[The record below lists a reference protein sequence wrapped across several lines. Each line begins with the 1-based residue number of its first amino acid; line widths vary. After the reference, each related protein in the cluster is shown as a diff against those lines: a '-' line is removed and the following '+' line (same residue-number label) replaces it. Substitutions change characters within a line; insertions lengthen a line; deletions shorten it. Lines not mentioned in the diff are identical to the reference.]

1 MFIKLFSMLRISTIL
16 VLSSVFTIFGCGT
29 SSNTVSSDTPRGSA
43 STNVVGV
50 VGGVPVQLDEL
61 VSQYERNNISG
72 EKADT
77 TRIRELGEF
86 LDLYLLYRAKLM
98 EAKEKGLFESA
109 EIIQELRQ
117 YELQYA
123 IPYWIENEIQDK
135 LIDEYIFRNK
145 REIDATHILIAVPE
159 GATPSDTLYA
169 YNQLIEARNKFLAGE
184 DFEKLSNEYSTIY
197 EGRSMGGPLG
207 YFSAG
212 WAVKQFEDAA
222 FSLDVGQVSMPF
234 STQFGYHIVL
244 VKDIRERKTDRFVS
258 HIYFNARGGTQEYGD
273 SLYNVANDLYRQL
286 ENGADWVQLVQ
297 QYSHDQRSIEF
308 DGQIGW
314 INYGAYDNSFTD
326 PVFSVSAE
334 QIGKPRPPIQTVY
347 GIHVI
352 KVDSIR
358 TYNDPQVER
367 AEALA
372 TLRNLPSFRDQRGLV
387 LSRIRQEVKEFVFLD
402 NVKLFHGMNS
412 GKDTLR
418 VAETIIPTDIANRVI
433 YELGGKNFTIGDYLA
448 FIKVHS
454 PLMTWSGVNDLL
466 FDAFKDKMVEEKLLE
481 ITNER
486 YPDYRKTI
494 NNYLEGLAVFKL
506 TEDEV
511 WNYSRTDTAAL
522 ISMFETK
529 KQEYQFPKRYDI
541 IRMAARTDSLLL
553 AAQSMIISGTDPD
566 SLRIEIPGLS
576 VVRETISDLSNEPF
590 NMLQGLSSGDF
601 TELFDFRNSKNVL
614 YLEKTR
620 DPESMTFE
628 DAFFRLVSEYQPV
641 REATWNNQLRQKFRI
656 QSYPKNIR

>member
-1 MFIKLFSMLRISTIL
+1 MRRISAIL
-16 VLSSVFTIFGCGT
+16 VLSSVITVFGCGT
-29 SSNTVSSDTPRGSA
+29 GSNIVSSDAPRGSA
-43 STNVVGV
+43 SSNLVGV

-61 VSQYERNNISG
+61 VSQYERNNITG

-98 EAKEKGLFESA
+98 EAKEKGLFES
-109 EIIQELRQ
+109 EDIIKELRQ

-135 LIDEYIFRNK
+135 LIDEYIFRSK

-159 GATPSDTLYA
+159 GATPSDTLRA

-197 EGRSMGGPLG
+197 DGRSMGGPLG

-212 WAVKQFEDAA
+212 WAVKPFEDAA

-244 VKDIRERKTDRFVS
+244 VKDVRERKTDRFVS

-297 QYSHDQRSIEF
+297 QYTHDQRSIEF

-326 PVFSVSAE
+326 PVFAVLPE

-347 GIHVI
+347 GIHI
-352 KVDSIR
+352 FKVDSVR
-358 TYNDPQVER
+358 TYDDPTVER

-372 TLRNLPSFRDQRGLV
+372 TIRNLPSFRDQRGLV
-387 LSRIRQEVKEFVFLD
+387 LNRIRQEVKEFVLLD

-412 GKDTLR
+412 GKDSLR
-418 VAETIIPTDIANRVI
+418 VADTTIPPDIASRVL
-433 YELGGKNFTIGDYLA
+433 YELGGKNFTIGDYHE

-454 PLMTWSGVNDLL
+454 PSMTWSGVNDLL
-466 FDAFKDKMVEEKLLE
+466 FDAFKDKLVEEKLLE
-481 ITNER
+481 ITDER

-522 ISMFETK
+522 MSMFEANR
-529 KQEYQFPKRYDI
+529 QEYQFPRRYDVV
-541 IRMAARTDSLLL
+541 RMAARTDSLLV
-553 AAQSMIISGTDPD
+553 AAQSMILSGTSPD
-566 SLRIEIPGLS
+566 SLRSELAGIS

-590 NMLQGLSSGDF
+590 NKLQGLQSGGF
-601 TELFDFRNSKNVL
+601 TELFDFRNSRNLL
-614 YLEKTR
+614 YLEKIR

-641 REATWNNQLRQKFRI
+641 RETTWNNQLRQKFRI
-656 QSYPKNIR
+656 QSYPKNIK

>member
-1 MFIKLFSMLRISTIL
+1 MFIKLSFMRRISAIL
-16 VLSSVFTIFGCGT
+16 VLTSVFTVFGCGT
-29 SSNTVSSDTPRGSA
+29 GSNMVGSNSSRGPV

-50 VGGVPVQLDEL
+50 VGGTQVFLDEL
-61 VSQYERNNISG
+61 VSQYERNNITG
-72 EKADT
+72 EKPDT
-77 TRIRELGEF
+77 TRIRELAEF

-98 EAKEKGLFESA
+98 EAEEKGLFVSDD
-109 EIIQELRQ
+109 IIKELRQ

-159 GATPSDTLYA
+159 GASPSDTLHA

-184 DFEKLSNEYSTIY
+184 DFEKLSNEYSTIFD
-197 EGRSMGGPLG
+197 GRSMGGPLG

-212 WAVKQFEDAA
+212 WAVKPFEDAA
-222 FSLDVGQVSMPF
+222 FSLEVGQVSMPF

-244 VKDIRERKTDRFVS
+244 VKDIRERRMDRFVS

-273 SLYNVANDLYRQL
+273 SLFNVASELYRRL
-286 ENGADWVQLVQ
+286 ENGADWAQMVQ
-297 QYSHDQRSIEF
+297 QYSQDQRSLEF

-326 PVFSVSAE
+326 PVFAVPTD
-334 QIGKPRPPIQTVY
+334 QIGKARPPIQTVY

-352 KVDSIR
+352 KVDSVR
-358 TYNDPQVER
+358 TYSDTQVER

-372 TLRNLPSFRDQRGLV
+372 ALRNLPSFRDQRGLV
-387 LSRIRQEVKEFVFLD
+387 LNRIRQEVKEFVFLD
-402 NVKLFHGMNS
+402 NVRLFHGMNS
-412 GKDTLR
+412 GRDTVR
-418 VAETIIPTDIANRVI
+418 VASSIIPADVASRVI
-433 YELGGKNFTIGDYLA
+433 YELGSENYTIGDYHE

-454 PLMTWSGVNDLL
+454 PSMTWSGVNDLL

-486 YPDYRKTI
+486 YSDYRSTI
-494 NNYLEGLAVFKL
+494 QNYLEGLAVFKL

-511 WNYSRTDTAAL
+511 WNYSRTDTASL
-522 ISMFETK
+522 VSLYESNRGD
-529 KQEYQFPKRYDI
+529 YQFPRRYDVV
-541 IRMAARTDSLLL
+541 RMAARTDSLLN
-553 AAQSMIISGTDPD
+553 AAQIKITSGMSPD
-566 SLRIEIPGLS
+566 SLRNDLQGLS

-590 NMLQGLSSGDF
+590 NKLQGLSSGNF
-601 TELFDFRNSKNVL
+601 TSTFDFRSTRNLL
-614 YLEKTR
+614 YLEKIR
-620 DPESMTFE
+620 EPELMTFDE
-628 DAFFRLVSEYQPV
+628 AFFRLVSEYQPI
-641 REATWNNQLRQKFRI
+641 RENTWNNHLRQKFRI
-656 QSYPKNIR
+656 QSYPANIR